1 MPGPLSALLAVAD
14 PHLPS
19 PAQAWLLSPQGDTR
33 SPHQVAPGR
42 RHAPLGG
49 SLRKTQ
55 PLQPSGESSK
65 PLPLSLDSKTP
76 EAALTVGDVAPH
88 LILGHDQ
95 VLGDSLLLLLVFAR
109 HLPTA
114 TTAASLSLSCGLRL
128 PSHHKLYRVSSIREE
143 SASKQ
148 GNRRAGRESEKLR
161 ARGLR
166 RRAHWDNESYR
177 RPVSSRPR
185 GV

>member
-1 MPGPLSALLAVAD
+1 MLGPLSALLAVTG
-14 PHLPS
+14 PHLHS
-19 PAQAWLLSPQGDTR
+19 PAQAWLLSSRGDTR
-33 SPHQVAPGR
+33 SPHHVAPGR

-55 PLQPSGESSK
+55 PLQPFGDSPK

-128 PSHHKLYRVSSIREE
+128 PSQPQAVAGVSSIREE
-143 SASKQ
+143 SAS
-148 GNRRAGRESEKLR
+148 
-161 ARGLR
+161 
-166 RRAHWDNESYR
+166 
-177 RPVSSRPR
+177 
-185 GV
+185 

>member
-1 MPGPLSALLAVAD
+1 MLGPLSALLAVAG
-14 PHLPS
+14 PHLHS
-19 PAQAWLLSPQGDTR
+19 PAQAWLLSSRGDTR
-33 SPHQVAPGR
+33 SPHVAPGR

-55 PLQPSGESSK
+55 PLHPFGDSPK

-128 PSHHKLYRVSSIREE
+128 PSQPQAVAGVSSIREE
-143 SASKQ
+143 SAS
-148 GNRRAGRESEKLR
+148 
-161 ARGLR
+161 
-166 RRAHWDNESYR
+166 
-177 RPVSSRPR
+177 
-185 GV
+185 